1 MKDMKKQGDMPAPK
15 ADPKADLKTKGQK
28 HKEPSY
34 DKISAEMVKT
44 APSHKAKALPMAD
57 APAGVAG
64 VNGGTSVALPKPHTL
79 KK

>member
-1 MKDMKKQGDMPAPK
+1 MKKQGEAQKLGDVKAAPS
-15 ADPKADLKTKGQK
+15 AKGSV

-34 DKISAEMVKT
+34 DKISAEMVKS
-44 APSHKAKALPMAD
+44 APSAKKKALPMAD

-64 VNGGTSVALPKPHTL
+64 VNGGQSIAMPKPHTL